1 MAWLKVVLLAHKTG
15 SEWSIHLL
23 PYFASSYSFWIQ
35 FLEDIYVCSLDLPIA
50 LSDVERWSIVWNHVI
65 IVGLKQG
72 VGELCAIVCDDL
84 V

>member
-1 MAWLKVVLLAHKTG
+1 MKKGVSLMAWLKVVLLAHKTG

-50 LSDVERWSIVWNHVI
+50 LSDVER
-65 IVGLKQG
+65 
-72 VGELCAIVCDDL
+72 
-84 V
+84 